1 MILRRMGNKTKLAD
15 NIVKEFPDHSI
26 YIELFFGAGGLF
38 FNKSKAKYNIVNDLD
53 GDVFNLFNV
62 VLHQRKEFDELFR
75 KMPIH
80 IDLLEHWKKEKETEP
95 IAKALR
101 FLFLSNLTFMGAG
114 QTIKFGTEN
123 PKNSV
128 YNNIDKTIELLHDVQ
143 FLNNDFRDVL
153 PKIQL
158 REKSKVFIYCDPP
171 YLGTN
176 DNYSDS
182 FCEKDSFDLFEV
194 LTSSDCR
201 FAMSEFAHHFILKEA
216 KKRNLNIITIGE
228 RQNLKK
234 RDTEILITNYENRQQ
249 KLFL

>member
-1 MILRRMGNKTKLAD
+1 MGNKTKLSGE
-15 NIVKEFPDHSI
+15 IIKEFPEHLI
-26 YIELFFGAGGLF
+26 YIEFFFGAGGLF
-38 FNKSKAKYNIVNDLD
+38 FNKPKVKYNIVNDLD

-62 VLHQRKEFDELFR
+62 ALHRKEELCEKFR
-75 KMPIH
+75 QMPIH
-80 IDLLEHWKKEKETEP
+80 IDLLEYWKANKETEP
-95 IAKALR
+95 IERALR

-128 YNNIDKTIELLHDVQ
+128 YNNIEKTVELLHDVQ

-153 PKIQL
+153 GKIQI
-158 REKSKVFIYCDPP
+158 REKDKTFIYCDPP

-182 FCEKDSFDLFEV
+182 FTEKDSFDLFEV
-194 LTSSDCR
+194 LTDSGIK
-201 FAMSEFAHHFILKEA
+201 FAMSEFAHPFIIKEA
-216 KKRNLNIITIGE
+216 ERRNLNIITIGE
-228 RQNLKK
+228 RRNLLK